1 MQMHAGIASGR
12 PVPPPP
18 GSGPCATPLG
28 TWFEAPT
35 AFGPMRLCAGAAATP
50 ARHAADAAVLL
61 HDCEDLLAGLDACA
75 GQALAWRWSPTAPAG
90 QALAAQARTHWRA
103 PPCQLFAPWAWWRS
117 LPAPAEPWRRQLQ
130 WPEVP
135 VVLGIARLRLSD
147 ADLTQLEPGGAV
159 MLPASQQPGWRGL
172 LRCADESM
180 LGGVP
185 VDLAS
190 PLSPALA
197 ADGRF
202 AEGLVAFGDAGV
214 PCEVRLT
221 VPPAMSGERLAGWS
235 AAGLG
240 PAGPAASLWRCAGEH
255 GPARRLAEGTLM
267 PWGDGWALAL
277 QSVTVQHED
286 AEIV

>member
-1 MQMHAGIASGR
+1 MQMNAGIASGR

-18 GSGPCATPLG
+18 GSGPCTAPLG

-35 AFGPMRLCAGAAATP
+35 AFGPLRLCAGTAATP
-50 ARHAADAAVLL
+50 ARHAADAAITL

-75 GQALAWRWSPTAPAG
+75 GQALAWRWSPAAPAG
-90 QALAAQARTHWRA
+90 PALTAPSRTHWRGSA
-103 PPCQLFAPWAWWRS
+103 CQLFAPWAWWRS

-130 WPEVP
+130 WPAVP
-135 VVLGIARLRLSD
+135 VLLSIARLRLSD
-147 ADLTQLEPGGAV
+147 ADLAQLEPGGAV
-159 MLPASQQPGWRGL
+159 MLPASQQPGWQGL

-180 LGGVP
+180 LGGVA

-190 PLSPALA
+190 PLAPAIVPNGRPADVLA
-197 ADGRF
+197 
-202 AEGLVAFGDAGV
+202 AFGDAGV
-214 PCEVRLT
+214 PCEVRLAT
-221 VPPAMSGERLAGWS
+221 APTLPGECLAGWS
-235 AAGLG
+235 AEGLG

-255 GPARRLAEGTLM
+255 GAARRLAEGALM

-277 QSVTVQHED
+277 QAVAPECEE